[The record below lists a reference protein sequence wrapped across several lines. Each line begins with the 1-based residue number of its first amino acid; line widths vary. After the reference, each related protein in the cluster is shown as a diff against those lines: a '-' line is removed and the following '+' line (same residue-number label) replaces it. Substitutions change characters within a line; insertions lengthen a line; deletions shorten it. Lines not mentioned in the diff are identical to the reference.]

1 MATMNQ
7 LSKLYILLIV
17 TLIGLTSCNI
27 DEPDG
32 KWDKMKWKNIDNLS
46 KVNNI
51 YVIPKE
57 GGTFTFECKNYTPWL
72 ADVIVNGEHQD
83 LLTNENRKAYKNDWF
98 EVKITDKNVVFT
110 FDEIEE
116 PMTTRRV
123 EVVATAGDIFDTFHF
138 QQENCP

>member
-1 MATMNQ
+1 MNQ
-7 LSKLYILLIV
+7 LSKLCVLVIAI
-17 TLIGLTSCNI
+17 LIGLTSCSFE
-27 DEPDG
+27 EPEG

-51 YVIPKE
+51 YVIPEE

-83 LLTNENRKAYKNDWF
+83 LLTHENRKAYKNDWF

-116 PMTTRRV
+116 PMTARGV

-138 QQENCP
+138 QQEKRP